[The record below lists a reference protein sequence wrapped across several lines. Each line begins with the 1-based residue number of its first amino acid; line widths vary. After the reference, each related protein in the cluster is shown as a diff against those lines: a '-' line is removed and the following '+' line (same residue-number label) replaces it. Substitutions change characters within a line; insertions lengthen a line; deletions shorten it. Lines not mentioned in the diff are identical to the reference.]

1 MINKLKKIIL
11 LVVLLI
17 VALFFGKTTPV
28 ASQSP
33 EKYVPDQIIVK
44 FKATTDKN
52 EQSKLHTEIGGV
64 VQNEIGKSGALLVKI
79 ASGRVDEKIKA
90 YKNNSQILYAEP
102 NFIVKALEVPNDTY
116 FGNQWYHN
124 NTGQSGGAADADI
137 DLVEAWQNNNL
148 SFPNSV
154 KIAILDTGID
164 QDHEDLAAK
173 IDLNS
178 NFSSSNTVDDRHGHG
193 THTAGIAAA
202 ITNNSK
208 GIVGTGYANTI
219 RLFNGKVLDDEGVG
233 YYTSVADGIYWATD
247 NGAKVIS
254 MSFGGEGN
262 SFILKDAIDYAAGRG
277 VVLVAAIGNNN
288 NDSFIYPAAYNNVIS
303 VAATTN
309 TDAKA
314 SFSGYGSWVKVA
326 APGEN
331 IFSTFP
337 NHDFR
342 LGRGRGRSSN
352 SYGYG
357 SGTSMSTPIVSGLA
371 ALIISRE
378 NATRQEVWDKI
389 KSSSD
394 PVFGNCGGVSC
405 WQWGRVNVCNA
416 LGGACTYDLI
426 RPTPSPI
433 EEPVPT
439 PILTPLPKPT
449 PSPMK
454 EPAPIPPPTKEPV
467 PKPLPILPPNPEK
480 IIIKKNSSLF
490 IRDEQYISSNVLSVT
505 ENINQ
510 EEPGFIFSSY

>member
-1 MINKLKKIIL
+1 MINTFKKIIF

-17 VALFFGKTTPV
+17 VAIFFSKTTPV
-28 ASQSP
+28 NSQSP